1 MKRITLAAAV
11 ALPLLMGAAN
21 TALAAK
27 IAVIGTGN
35 VGSALGPE
43 FAALGHTIVYG

>member
-11 ALPLLMGAAN
+11 ALPLLIATAN
-21 TALAAK
+21 SALAAK

-35 VGSALGPE
+35 VG
-43 FAALGHTIVYG
+43 